1 MSIPIHQKDL
11 WQMQVCF
18 QFQIICPS
26 LTQGK
31 RAFCYHIFT
40 MMLQTYIDLPYVSP
54 HSSLLQSTH
63 RQTFNCFSYNNLTIC
78 FSYNNL
84 TIIFISPIFHIFP
97 QIKATKTEK
106 SSGMQLININL
117 NLGQSIQY
125 LVSASL
131 IHDSQSFLV
140 SILTLFYILEYLI
153 FNINILYFA

>member
-40 MMLQTYIDLPYVSP
+40 MMLQTYIDLLYVSP

-63 RQTFNCFSYNNLTIC
+63 RQTFNC

-97 QIKATKTEK
+97 QIKATKTEN

-125 LVSASL
+125 LVSASS

-153 FNINILYFA
+153 FNINILYFT